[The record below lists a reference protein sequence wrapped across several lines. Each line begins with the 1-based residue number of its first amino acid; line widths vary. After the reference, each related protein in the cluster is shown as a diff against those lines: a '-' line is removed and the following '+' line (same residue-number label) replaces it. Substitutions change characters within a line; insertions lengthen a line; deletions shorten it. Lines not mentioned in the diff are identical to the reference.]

1 MPSLRSLYKEYLT
14 SLPLAGLHVN
24 SGARRWTESVKIYW
38 AQKGDEN
45 GFQVWAN
52 RVNYRSRNFTGH
64 EYMLDLIWRRTNIQT
79 NQIQLALECEWQSR
93 KEPQEHD
100 FQKLVYVKARQKVF
114 IFQFYRDRD
123 PFDRVR
129 ELMRFATFVAGYRK
143 GELHTLE
150 TETGAQMSWGP
161 EASNPGRLPGDLV
174 ADETHLYTMPVLVS
188 ERINAVELRTGRVA
202 WSYPATEQTKK

>member
-123 PFDRVR
+123 PVDRVR
-129 ELMRFATFVAGYRK
+129 ELMRFAKKCRIKQEPEEEYLLISHRDDRRK
-143 GELHTLE
+143 GLVE
-150 TETGAQMSWGP
+150 TVDGFIAYANG
-161 EASNPGRLPGDLV
+161 GFD
-174 ADETHLYTMPVLVS
+174 HIS
-188 ERINAVELRTGRVA
+188 EERV
-202 WSYPATEQTKK
+202 PIR